1 MRRIVTDTGCG
12 SNDKPL
18 TFPASRPA
26 APRPP
31 SERGRDRQEPVVAA
45 SHAVAHD
52 GGVTQ
57 PHNVVVV
64 AMEGLQLLD
73 LAGPAEV
80 LHTANHLG
88 ARPPYRTVVAT
99 PGGADVRSAGGIR
112 VGGDASLG
120 ELARS
125 RTPVDTLTVVGGFG
139 TPAIIRD
146 EEFLADV
153 ARLSRRAGRTTSVCT
168 GSMVLAAAGLLEGYA
183 ATTHWAY
190 ADDLGAHPGV
200 EVRSDEIYVRDR
212 DRWTSAGVTAGIDLF
227 LALAEEDH
235 GPELAHWIAKVLVV
249 FGRRPGGQSQ
259 FSAQLRARP
268 ATTPSIAGLQRW
280 LSDHLDADLTVDAL
294 ASRVGMSPR
303 NFARTFRRETGTT
316 PAAFVEQLRI
326 EEACRLLTTTDLTV
340 AAVARR
346 VGIRH
351 AETLHRAFRR
361 RMGTT
366 PERYRQ
372 HFGRRAS

>member
-1 MRRIVTDTGCG
+1 M
-12 SNDKPL
+12 
-18 TFPASRPA
+18 
-26 APRPP
+26 
-31 SERGRDRQEPVVAA
+31 
-45 SHAVAHD
+45 
-52 GGVTQ
+52 TQ
-57 PHNVVVV
+57 QHTVVVV

-80 LHTANHLG
+80 LHSANFLG
-88 ARPPYRTVVAT
+88 AMPPYRTIVAT
-99 PGGADVRSAGGIR
+99 PGGADVRSAAGVR

-125 RTPVDTLTVVGGFG
+125 RTRVDTLTVVGGFG
-139 TPAIIRD
+139 TPAVVD
-146 EEFLADV
+146 DDQFLADV

-190 ADDLGAHPGV
+190 ADELAEHRGID
-200 EVRSDEIYVRDR
+200 VRSDAIYVHDR

-227 LALAEEDH
+227 LAVVEEDH

-280 LSDHLDADLTVDAL
+280 LSDNLDADLTVDAL
-294 ASRVGMSPR
+294 AARVSMSAR

-316 PAAFVEQLRI
+316 PASFVEQLRI
-326 EEACRLLTTTDLTV
+326 EEARRLLATTDLTV
-340 AAVARR
+340 AAIARR
-346 VGIRH
+346 IGLRH

-361 RMGTT
+361 RVGTT
-366 PERYRQ
+366 PELYRQ
-372 HFGRRAS
+372 HFARRAS

>member
-1 MRRIVTDTGCG
+1 M
-12 SNDKPL
+12 
-18 TFPASRPA
+18 
-26 APRPP
+26 
-31 SERGRDRQEPVVAA
+31 
-45 SHAVAHD
+45 
-52 GGVTQ
+52 TQ
-57 PHNVVVV
+57 QHTVVVV

-80 LHTANHLG
+80 LHSANFLG
-88 ARPPYRTVVAT
+88 AMPPYRTIVAT
-99 PGGADVRSAGGIR
+99 PGGADVRSAAGVR

-125 RTPVDTLTVVGGFG
+125 RTRVDTLTVVGGFG
-139 TPAIIRD
+139 TPAVVD
-146 EEFLADV
+146 DDQFLADV

-190 ADDLGAHPGV
+190 ADELAEHRGID
-200 EVRSDEIYVRDR
+200 VRSDAIYVHDR

-227 LALAEEDH
+227 LAVVEEDH

-280 LSDHLDADLTVDAL
+280 LSDNLDADLTVDAL
-294 ASRVGMSPR
+294 AARVSMSAR

-316 PAAFVEQLRI
+316 PASFVEQLRI
-326 EEACRLLTTTDLTV
+326 EEARRLLATTDLTV
-340 AAVARR
+340 AAIARR
-346 VGIRH
+346 IGIRH

-361 RMGTT
+361 RVGTT
-366 PERYRQ
+366 PELYRQ
-372 HFGRRAS
+372 HFARRAS